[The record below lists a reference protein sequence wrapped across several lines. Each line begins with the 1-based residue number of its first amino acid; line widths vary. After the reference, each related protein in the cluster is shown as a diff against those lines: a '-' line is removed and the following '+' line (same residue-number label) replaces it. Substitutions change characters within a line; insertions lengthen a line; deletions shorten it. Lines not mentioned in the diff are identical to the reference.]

1 MFIFTLESYFLD
13 FLDNHIYYIWHFLTH
28 TVFIM
33 RLIFYNNVCLFFVE
47 LLQQKQNI
55 DLSKSLQ
62 KSGLYYLID
71 ESQRLIQSL
80 ELVDVMHRRM
90 KEEI

>member
-1 MFIFTLESYFLD
+1 MELL
-13 FLDNHIYYIWHFLTH
+13 
-28 TVFIM
+28 
-33 RLIFYNNVCLFFVE
+33 E

>member
-1 MFIFTLESYFLD
+1 
-13 FLDNHIYYIWHFLTH
+13 
-28 TVFIM
+28 M

>member
-1 MFIFTLESYFLD
+1 
-13 FLDNHIYYIWHFLTH
+13 
-28 TVFIM
+28 M
-33 RLIFYNNVCLFFVE
+33 RLIFYNNVCLFFVELLE